1 MNETKYIIYKITN
14 LINEK
19 IYIGCHKCEDINDDY
34 MGSGTLL
41 KRAKEKYGIENFSKE
56 ILEVYNTSEEMFNME
71 SQLVNEEFISR
82 DDVYNIK
89 LGGEGGWDYIND
101 HNLCNTFNRELNLIL
116 GERGRQSQKI
126 LSETDNEWV
135 KQRSENLSVSS
146 KKYFEDGGINGFA
159 GKVHSDEAKK
169 KIGEA
174 NSKHQKG
181 EGNSQFGKVWIYS
194 LDLKES
200 KKIERD
206 KLPEYLD
213 LGWLKGRK
221 MKF

>member
-200 KKIERD
+200 KKIE
-206 KLPEYLD
+206 KEELPKYLD
-213 LGWLKGRK
+213 LGWFKGRK